1 MLLSWAGVCEALLAR
16 EPLGEEV
23 APPIVIQGLSYFV
36 ACILPF

>member
-1 MLLSWAGVCEALLAR
+1 MLLRWAGVCEALLAR

-23 APPIVIQGLSYFV
+23 APIVIQGLSYFV